1 MKLLLKQKVFSWFDS
16 YNIYDEN
23 ENVIYKIKGEYS
35 WGHLLRIYDE
45 SDNDLGFIEQKMFTW
60 FPKFI
65 LNVGSKEYIL
75 IKKFAFVKEIFN
87 IEDLDIEVT
96 GNFWRWNYEISY
108 TDVYELDIKNKDD
121 ALLIL
126 EIVLSIDAL
135 HCDNGGTNG

>member
-1 MKLLLKQKVFSWFDS
+1 
-16 YNIYDEN
+16 
-23 ENVIYKIKGEYS
+23 
-35 WGHLLRIYDE
+35 
-45 SDNDLGFIEQKMFTW
+45 MFTW

-96 GNFWRWNYEISY
+96 GNFWRWNYEIKRHGEVIAKVLKKFTY

>member
-75 IKKFAFVKEIFN
+75 IKKFAFVKEIKVVFRFP
-87 IEDLDIEVT
+87 E
-96 GNFWRWNYEISY
+96 
-108 TDVYELDIKNKDD
+108 
-121 ALLIL
+121 
-126 EIVLSIDAL
+126 
-135 HCDNGGTNG
+135 